1 MNDPF
6 VDANRETRSV
16 GTLPRFEPFSRRLA
30 APLALALAIVLA
42 PTFSCATVQ
51 AQTMAT
57 KAKDAPAGDA
67 QAGKRVFTSAG
78 CVACHGAQGQGTSL
92 APQISPPPVELPALI
107 AYVRQPTGKMPPVP
121 ASTASD
127 QDLANVYAFLE
138 SVAPAATSA
147 ESLKG
152 NAENGKRLFAAYG
165 CYECHGHQGAG
176 AAIAPRIGPPPIS
189 FAALLRYVRAP
200 TGQMPPYTARVASD
214 QDFADIYAYLK
225 TFPPPAPASSIPLL
239 NQ

>member
-1 MNDPF
+1 VNTAHIDVPTKRR
-6 VDANRETRSV
+6 AV
-16 GTLPRFEPFSRRLA
+16 GALFA
-30 APLALALAIVLA
+30 APVALAFAIVLA
-42 PTFSCATVQ
+42 PSFSCANIQ
-51 AQTMAT
+51 AQTAP
-57 KAKDAPAGDA
+57 ARSPGPKDAPAGDA

-78 CVACHGAQGQGTSL
+78 CVACHGVQGQGTSL
-92 APQISPPPVELPALI
+92 APRIAPPPLELPALI
-107 AYVRQPTGKMPPVP
+107 AYVRQPSGKMPPIPV
-121 ASTASD
+121 STASD
-127 QDLANVYAFLE
+127 QDLANVYVFLK
-138 SVAPAATSA
+138 SVAPAPTASEA
-147 ESLKG
+147 LKG

-200 TGQMPPYTARVASD
+200 SGQMPPYTAKVASD
-214 QDFADIYAYLK
+214 QDFADIYAFLK